1 MRRKTMFA
9 YALALAMAC
18 WVSYGWFDSGGAVGQ
33 EQPSPPRVQEVLLQS
48 VGNTTYFSVRLA
60 DVPGWPPE
68 RWAEL
73 SRNQVLDVGE
83 NRPLVPVSLLA
94 GAPRLVPQDDVVES
108 VYLLWPTEDLNRA
121 IREIEGTQ
129 ALPAKPLPNQPAPAP
144 APARG
149 LTFVGRL
156 RKTAPA
162 KFLLVYTALQEQNL
176 PHPFRDKESLKLPW
190 PTRREIPL
198 TVDFSQATR
207 VAPPKEPARHA
218 QVEPNDL
225 EGLFALGRG
234 QFFAL
239 QAWLTHEQG
248 TGFYEFARI
257 MNNRRYGT
265 TVGSLNGFG
274 QIPGRDQELL
284 RRQFELVTGAAA
296 IAETLQIQR
305 LQAAGDPISKGP
317 RTVDVRSL
325 PTIDIPE
332 VVWEQLLRGKEPE
345 IEPLAHLVPR
355 DHYYVHF
362 SNFGRFLEAGDLLE
376 QWGGPILQAL
386 RLAGQDYRLRQK
398 YERQLC
404 LKSTALA
411 KIFGPAVV
419 EHVAITGSDLY
430 FREGTDVTVLF
441 QVKNLP
447 LFLAA
452 VNTQIAEARKVYG
465 DRLQESKAEYQG
477 VAIESFVAPRREV
490 SAYRCV
496 LDDKVV
502 VYSNSPVAIRRIIDT
517 AKKKLPALADA
528 KDFRYMRT
536 VFRWKDPQ
544 EDTFLFFSDTFLREL
559 LGPVKRIQESRRTE
573 ALASLYMLHHAAIY
587 AAWET
592 GQLPRTHEALL
603 AQSGL
608 KASELY
614 QPEGKELR
622 WDGEAQV
629 AVSDVYNT
637 IHFATPLIELP
648 LDRVTERE
656 ADAYRMFRFNYIRL
670 WTAAF
675 DPVAFRLQIRPERIV
690 AETYI
695 LPLINSLDYRRWR
708 QNFGGKVAKF
718 DLNLIPPE
726 GILYWLVHFSETS
739 WLRQALQ
746 DLVRP
751 NLGPKIRLPQA
762 IGEIALLGVHDDATL
777 AEIAQDSALRYLLGK
792 LDEVPEHVWIR
803 RTFSLPIVAGLEV
816 KNPLMFAGVLAALK
830 ALVDQAAPQLVTWQM
845 LEQDQHG
852 YKIVAIRPVA
862 GSWLDQTIN
871 PPGTPE
877 KDRFTPGIYY
887 TTVGNMFYVS
897 LREDVI
903 RQLIDRHVAKKK
915 EQNGKPEK
923 PNTTEGHM
931 VLYLSPAN
939 AKRLWPVALW
949 ALETQIASSAVT
961 SSALL
966 YPLWRARIV
975 PADARHPQLGDVAY
989 RLYGFA
995 PVSPDGTNFV
1005 YNASTDQV
1013 TSERHGAITE
1023 PWFPRQPATDCPAGQ
1038 LLQSLRSLRAEL
1050 QFREDG
1056 AFTVLTIERQA
1067 PAGR

>member
-1 MRRKTMFA
+1 MRRKTMFPF
-9 YALALAMAC
+9 ALAVAMAC
-18 WVSYGWFDSGGAVGQ
+18 WMSYGWLDSGTAVGQ
-33 EQPSPPRVQEVLLQS
+33 EEPSPPRVQEVLLQS

-60 DVPGWPPE
+60 EVPGWPPE

-73 SRNQVLDVGE
+73 SQNRVLDVGE
-83 NRPLVPVSLLA
+83 NRPLVSVSLLA

-108 VYLLWPTEDLNRA
+108 VYLLWPEQDLNRA
-121 IREIEGTQ
+121 IGEIEGSQ
-129 ALPAKPLPNQPAPAP
+129 LVEVKPAPNQPAPAP
-144 APARG
+144 EPARG

-162 KFLLVYTALQEQNL
+162 KCLLVYTSLQEQNL
-176 PHPFRDKESLKLPW
+176 PHPFRDKESLKLSW

-198 TVDFSQATR
+198 TVDFSQAAR

-225 EGLFALGRG
+225 EGLFALSRG

-239 QAWLTHEQG
+239 QAWITRDQG
-248 TGFYEFARI
+248 SGFYEFARI

-265 TVGSLNGFG
+265 TVGALGSFAHVPERDDSLG
-274 QIPGRDQELL
+274 
-284 RRQFELVTGAAA
+284 RQFELITGAAA
-296 IAETLQIQR
+296 IAETLQIRR
-305 LQAAGDPISKGP
+305 LQAGAEPISKGP
-317 RTVDVRSL
+317 RTVDVRTL
-325 PTIDIPE
+325 PGIDIPE
-332 VVWEQLLRGKEPE
+332 VNWDQLLRDKKPE

-362 SNFGRFLEAGDLLE
+362 GNFGRFLEAGDLLE
-376 QWGGPILQAL
+376 EWGGPILQAL
-386 RLAGQDYRLRQK
+386 RLAGQDYRLRPK

-465 DRLQESKAEYQG
+465 DRLLESKTEYQG
-477 VAIESFVAPRREV
+477 VTIESFVAPRREV

-496 LDDKVV
+496 LDDRVV

-517 AKKKLPALADA
+517 AKKKLPALADS
-528 KDFRYMRT
+528 KDFLYMRT

-544 EDTFLFFSDTFLREL
+544 EDAFLFFSDTFLREL

-573 ALASLYMLHHAAIY
+573 ALASLYMLHHAAMY

-608 KASELY
+608 KTSELY

-656 ADAYRMFRFNYIRL
+656 ADAYRTFRFNYIRL

-695 LPLINSLDYRRWR
+695 LPLINSPDYRRWR
-708 QNFGGKVAKF
+708 QDFGGKLARF

-739 WLRQALQ
+739 GLRQAFENLI
-746 DLVRP
+746 RP

-762 IGEIALLGVHDDATL
+762 IGDIALIGVHDDALL
-777 AEIAQDSALRYLLGK
+777 AEIVQNAWLQYLLGK
-792 LDEVPEHVWIR
+792 FEEVPEHVR
-803 RTFSLPIVAGLEV
+803 LRLAFSVPVVAGLEV
-816 KNPLMFAGVLAALK
+816 KNPFMFAAVLTALK
-830 ALVDQAAPQLVTWQM
+830 ALVDQAAPQLVTWQT

-852 YKIVAIRPVA
+852 YKIVAIRPTPD
-862 GSWLDQTIN
+862 SWVDREFN

-877 KDRFTPGIYY
+877 KDRFVPGIYY

-903 RQLIDRHVAKKK
+903 RQLIDRQVANKKA
-915 EQNGKPEK
+915 QNGKQEK
-923 PNTTEGHM
+923 TNTTEGHM

-949 ALETQIASSAVT
+949 TLETQIASSAVS

-995 PVSPDGTNFV
+995 PVSPDGTEFV

-1013 TSERHGAITE
+1013 ISERHGAITE
-1023 PWFPRQPATDCPAGQ
+1023 PWFPRQPATDCPAGR

-1056 AFTVLTIERQA
+1056 AFTVLTVERQA